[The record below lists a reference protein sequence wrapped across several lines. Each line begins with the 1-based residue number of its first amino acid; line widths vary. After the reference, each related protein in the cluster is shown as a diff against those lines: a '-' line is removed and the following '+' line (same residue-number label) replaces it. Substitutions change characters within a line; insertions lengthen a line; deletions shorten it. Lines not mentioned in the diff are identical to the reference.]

1 MLSRV
6 AFRPQTLATFLIICG
21 SVLMVAAVWKTV
33 FHWHQYQTDWES
45 GGGLVLATRLLVLAA
60 GPSLV
65 LAGWLRFR
73 RSDHSI
79 LLRLG
84 SLFPFRVGVYL
95 IVLCLLVTSL
105 SHAAGLFGE
114 SRFLIEDFFNSIML
128 LAFTVWALFLLTR
141 PVRFLQRPPKG
152 RLASADL
159 VAANLLVIAF
169 SLEVLLDFVAKYSP
183 SPLFWDER
191 SITSRLA
198 AFRPQP
204 GHPHFSSRFNSLGY
218 HDQEFFPEDS
228 SSLVVGLLADS
239 FGVGVVPHG
248 FNFATIA
255 ERILQEERQ
264 DSLPRVVIH
273 NFGVVSIGMPEYAY
287 LLKNE
292 VLPYRPSLVL
302 LMVFVGNDIMRDRS
316 PQMGRYVLQN
326 WLCLRVPYRL
336 LLARHHQNKP
346 EDFPHTGKLEPDLVA
361 PPTDLEEGTVERPT
375 FPDEEFLRIERRRL
389 EVCNPETGTTP
400 HSYRDFFKWLSFF
413 ESELQEKLVLAIIP
427 DEFQVN
433 DPLYDRLLQQVADPS
448 AYVRDEPQIRIRR
461 YCEKRGIPYLD
472 LLPVLRAAEKEK
484 RTYHLNDTHWNVYGN
499 RVVGE
504 ALGRYLVAHLNR

>member
-6 AFRPQTLATFLIICG
+6 AFRPQALATLLIIC
-21 SVLMVAAVWKTV
+21 STVLTAAAAWKAV
-33 FHWHQYQTDWES
+33 FDWDRYQTDWES
-45 GGGLVLATRLLVLAA
+45 GGGLVLGTRLLVLAA
-60 GPSLV
+60 GPLLI

-73 RSDHSI
+73 RSQASI
-79 LLRLG
+79 SLGLG
-84 SLFPFRVGVYL
+84 SLFPLRAGAYL

-105 SHAAGLFGE
+105 GHAAGLLGE
-114 SRFLIEDFFNSIML
+114 SRFLVKSFFHSSVL
-128 LAFTVWALFLLTR
+128 LAFSVWALLLLTR

-159 VAANLLVIAF
+159 VVTNLLVIAF
-169 SLEVLLDFVAKYSP
+169 LLEVLLNFVAKYSP
-183 SPLFWDER
+183 SPLFWDEN
-191 SITSRLA
+191 SITSTLA
-198 AFRPQP
+198 ALRPQP
-204 GHPHFSSRFNSLGY
+204 GHPDFSSRFNSLGY
-218 HDQEFFPEDS
+218 HDQEFFSADS

-239 FGVGVVPHG
+239 FGVGIVPHS

-273 NFGVVSIGMPEYAY
+273 NFGVVGIGMPEYAY

-292 VLPYRPSLVL
+292 VLSYRPSLVL

-316 PQMGRYVLQN
+316 PHLGRYVLQN
-326 WLCLRVPYRL
+326 WWCLRVPYRL
-336 LLARHHQNKP
+336 LLARHYRNKP
-346 EDFPHTGKLEPDLVA
+346 ADLPQTGKRRLVPPPSELKEGVLEA
-361 PPTDLEEGTVERPT
+361 PT
-375 FPDEEFLRIERRRL
+375 FPDEEFLRIERGRL

-400 HSYRDFFKWLSFF
+400 HSYRAFFKWLSFF

-433 DPLYDRLLQQVADPS
+433 DELYNRLLQQVRDPS

-461 YCEKRGIPYLD
+461 YCERRGIPYLD
-472 LLPVLRAAEKEK
+472 LLPLLRAAEKEK

-504 ALGRYLVAHLNR
+504 ALGRYLVEKLE